1 MSREIFVH
9 IALGEK
15 NIFVGRV
22 WIHSRKGRESAS
34 FEYDR
39 SWLTHP
45 ERFALEPALKLIEGV
60 FHTGDNQNVFGAIGD
75 SAPDRWGRVLMRRAE
90 VRRAKSEKETAR
102 TLSEADYLLGV
113 NDELRQGALRFS
125 EKYYEPPSFSNKN
138 SIPLNRGIIDSEF
151 LSPKDKQSIPPLVDL
166 PKLLAAS
173 ERLID
178 DKENSEDLRLLLAP
192 GSSLGGARP
201 KSSVLDKNGN
211 LAIAKF
217 SRKDDEFSVEK
228 WEAVALTLA
237 KNSGIATPEF
247 SLIKIGKKPTLIV
260 KRFDRIKKTRIPF
273 LSAMSML
280 QARDN
285 EQHSYLEIAY
295 ALAQNGAAPEE
306 DMKQLWRRIVFN
318 VLISNTDDHLRNH
331 GFLYESHGKNGWG
344 WRLSPA
350 YDLNPTPV
358 EIKPRI
364 LTTAIDLDDTAA
376 SLKTAL
382 SVAKDFR
389 LEKFE
394 AIKIIKEVAK
404 AVSKWREVAKNF
416 DITKK
421 EIERMASA
429 FEHEDLE
436 GAKKL

>member
-9 IALGEK
+9 IALGEN
-15 NIFVGRV
+15 NIFIGRL
-22 WIHSRKGRESAS
+22 WFHSRKGKESAS
-34 FEYDR
+34 FEYDK
-39 SWLTHP
+39 SWLAHP
-45 ERFALEPALKLIEGV
+45 ERFALEPALKLTEGV
-60 FHTGDNQNVFGAIGD
+60 FHTGIDQDIFGAIGD

-90 VRRAKSEKETAR
+90 VRRAKSEKETTR

-113 NDELRQGALRFS
+113 SDELRQGALRFS
-125 EKYYEPPSFSNKN
+125 EK
-138 SIPLNRGIIDSEF
+138 IDGEF
-151 LSPKDKQSIPPLVDL
+151 LSPKDKHSIPPLVDL

-173 ERLID
+173 DKFID
-178 DKENSEDLRLLLAP
+178 DKENSEDLKLLLAP

-201 KSSVLDKNGN
+201 KSSVLDKNGH

-217 SRKDDEFSVEK
+217 PRKDDGFEVEK

-237 KNSGIATPEF
+237 KNAGITTPSF
-247 SLIKIGKKPTLIV
+247 SLETISKKPVLIV

-285 EQHSYLEIAY
+285 EQHSYLEIAD
-295 ALAQNGAAPEE
+295 ALAQYGAAPDE

-331 GFLYESHGKNGWG
+331 GFLYESQNKNSWG

-350 YDLNPTPV
+350 YDLNPTPT

-364 LTTAIDLDDTAA
+364 LTTAIDFNNDSA
-376 SLKTAL
+376 SLETAL
-382 SVAKDFR
+382 SVAANFR
-389 LEKFE
+389 LNKNE
-394 AIKIIKEVAK
+394 ANKIIGEVAK
-404 AVSKWREVAKNF
+404 STLKWREVAKNF
-416 DITKK
+416 ELKKK
-421 EIERMASA
+421 EIDRMYSA
-429 FEHEDLE
+429 FEHEDL
-436 GAKKL
+436 GIANKIG

>member
-9 IALGEK
+9 IALGEN
-15 NIFVGRV
+15 NIFIGRL
-22 WIHSRKGRESAS
+22 WLHSRKGKESAS
-34 FEYDR
+34 FEYDK
-39 SWLTHP
+39 SWLSHP
-45 ERFALEPALKLIEGV
+45 ERFALEPALKLTEGV
-60 FHTGDNQNVFGAIGD
+60 FHTGIDQNIFGAIGD
-75 SAPDRWGRVLMRRAE
+75 SAPDCWGRVLMRRAE
-90 VRRAKSEKETAR
+90 SKRAKSEKGNKNEGAR

-125 EKYYEPPSFSNKN
+125 EK
-138 SIPLNRGIIDSEF
+138 IDGEF
-151 LSPKDKQSIPPLVDL
+151 LSPKDKNSIPPLVDL

-173 ERLID
+173 DKFID
-178 DKENSEDLRLLLAP
+178 DKENSQDLKLLLAP
-192 GSSLGGARP
+192 CSSLGGARP

-217 SRKDDEFSVEK
+217 PRKDDEFEIEK

-237 KNSGIATPEF
+237 KNAGITTPSF
-247 SLIKIGKKPTLIV
+247 SLEKINKKPVLIV
-260 KRFDRIKKTRIPF
+260 KRFDRIKKIRVPF

-285 EQHSYLEIAY
+285 EQHSYLEIAD
-295 ALAQNGAAPEE
+295 ALAQYGAAPDE

-331 GFLYESHGKNGWG
+331 GFLYESQGKNGWG
-344 WRLSPA
+344 WKLSPA
-350 YDLNPTPV
+350 YDLNPTPA

-364 LTTAIDLDDTAA
+364 LTTAIDFNNDSA
-376 SLKTAL
+376 SLETAL
-382 SVAKDFR
+382 SVAANFR
-389 LEKFE
+389 LNKNE
-394 AIKIIKEVAK
+394 ANKIIKEVAK
-404 AVSKWREVAKNF
+404 STSKWREVAKNF
-416 DITKK
+416 ELKKK

-436 GAKKL
+436 RVNKI